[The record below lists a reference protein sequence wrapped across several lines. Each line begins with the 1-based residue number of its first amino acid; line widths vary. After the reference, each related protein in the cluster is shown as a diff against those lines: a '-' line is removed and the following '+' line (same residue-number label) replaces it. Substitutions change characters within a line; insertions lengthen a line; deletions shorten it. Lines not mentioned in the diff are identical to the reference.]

1 MKLLSARSLLVA
13 VPSSHSWWVRLQV
26 GYSITVECSILSYP
40 VALFQHESSCNE
52 NEFDLHENEPVGGTQ
67 SFSYEW
73 FHSPFATETEG
84 NSVMEKAL

>member
-1 MKLLSARSLLVA
+1 M
-13 VPSSHSWWVRLQV
+13 
-26 GYSITVECSILSYP
+26 
-40 VALFQHESSCNE
+40 ALFQHESSCNE